1 MVRRTDASTGEV
13 VEDNRPAPA
22 AQPGTPPTMD
32 LKIYSPFKVYYDDK
46 AFSVSAL
53 NRTGPFD
60 ILPEHHNFITLVSP
74 CTVVIRSPLGEQRLE
89 VAGGLMHVKAD
100 KVILFLNI

>member
-1 MVRRTDASTGEV
+1 MARRQDASTGEII
-13 VEDNRPAPA
+13 EDQRPAPVPA
-22 AQPGTPPTMD
+22 RGTPPVMD
-32 LKIYSPFKVYYDDK
+32 VKIYSPFKVYYDDK
-46 AFSVSAL
+46 AYSLSAL

-60 ILPEHHNFITLVSP
+60 ILPQHHNFITLVSA
-74 CTVVIRSPLGEQRLE
+74 CTVVIRSPQGDQRLE